1 MKVLLLQEMSGVH
14 SELKKG
20 LLNNGVD
27 VAIATLGDGFKKY
40 QSDIFLGNNA
50 NTATA
55 SFDRLITQL
64 RLIDRL
70 KKYDI
75 IQTISPDP
83 FHKLISRLMDKL
95 VLEKTKTVYVA
106 AGSDPVYRYH
116 VQDLKYYP
124 PHDEFKNEKKYN
136 FFKNKLSHF
145 DKIIPVCWEYEYSMI
160 EAGFI
165 TEEIIPFPIE
175 IRPLRVSKS
184 TRKIRVFHPLNRTNL
199 NFDFKGTLIIQ
210 EAFNI
215 LAKRFGDVAEFI
227 CKGNMTHVEYD
238 NFTDSVDLIV
248 DQLYSYS
255 YGMSAAYGLA
265 KGKVVFSGLEDVA
278 KKGHYSNCPIVN
290 VLPTVEDVVEKVSYF
305 IENSTERNLLSERSR
320 KFAEDYHDTNVVA
333 KRYLDVYA
341 HL

>member
-1 MKVLLLQEMSGVH
+1 MKILLLQEMSGVH
-14 SELKKG
+14 TELKKG
-20 LLNNGVD
+20 LVNLGVD

-50 NTATA
+50 NNATA
-55 SFDRLITQL
+55 SFDRVFTQL

-95 VLEKTKTVYVA
+95 VLEKSKTVYVA

-116 VQDLKYYP
+116 VQELKYYP
-124 PHDEFKNEKKYN
+124 PHDEFKNEEKYRS
-136 FFKNKLSHF
+136 FKDKLSHF
-145 DKIIPVCWEYEYSMI
+145 DKIIPVCWEYEYSMTK
-160 EAGFI
+160 AGFM

-175 IRPLRVSKS
+175 IRPLRLSKA

-210 EAFNI
+210 EAFKI
-215 LAKRFGDVAEFI
+215 LTKRYGDVAEFI

-238 NFTDSVDLIV
+238 NFTDSADLIV

-265 KGKVVFSGLEDVA
+265 KGKVVFSGLEDVI
-278 KKGHYSNCPIVN
+278 KKGHYANCPIVN
-290 VLPTVEDVVEKVSYF
+290 VLPTVEDVVEKVGYF
-305 IENSTERNLLSERSR
+305 IENNTERNILSERSR
-320 KFAEDYHDTNVVA
+320 KFAEYYHDTNIVA
-333 KRYLDVYA
+333 KRYLDIY
-341 HL
+341 LQL